1 MRTTSLLTLPLVLL
15 LVACAEEPA
24 GPTTGGDDDGAQA
37 GVGPTGGGDDGGD
50 GDDGGSGD
58 DGGDDGSD
66 DGSDDGGSGGGAPA
80 EEEEPAVLKDRVVDY
95 GAALR
100 TASLKLLRQLP
111 TLEKIKAVGE
121 ADDPQAVYEAEID
134 AMFDNPRF
142 NQRMVKFWQD
152 TMHQGGSELLNTAPV
167 FAAQLV
173 AEDRPYTELFTAS
186 AGNCPTYDGETNTFT
201 PGECNNNVPQA
212 GVLTNPGSMAQFMS
226 NLAFR
231 RIRWVQEVFV
241 CKPMPAQ
248 FAEEPIEIDGK
259 DFTSPY
265 PMESIANAPI
275 NFRDTSAV
283 VCGNCHGNMNHLAP
297 LFGNFDADGNYQD
310 TIQVMT
316 PTAPD
321 PVVTELS
328 HWLVPGE
335 VTEWRFGVP
344 AANLQELGSAMAAD
358 PDVMQCAVTR
368 FWNFTMSKEDV
379 VSDLATVPFEVI
391 EPFYDEFYA
400 NGFDVKETLK
410 AMFKSDDFV
419 RF

>member
-1 MRTTSLLTLPLVLL
+1 
-15 LVACAEEPA
+15 
-24 GPTTGGDDDGAQA
+24 
-37 GVGPTGGGDDGGD
+37 
-50 GDDGGSGD
+50 
-58 DGGDDGSD
+58 
-66 DGSDDGGSGGGAPA
+66 
-80 EEEEPAVLKDRVVDY
+80 
-95 GAALR
+95 
-100 TASLKLLRQLP
+100 
-111 TLEKIKAVGE
+111 
-121 ADDPQAVYEAEID
+121 
-134 AMFDNPRF
+134 
-142 NQRMVKFWQD
+142 
-152 TMHQGGSELLNTAPV
+152 MHQGGSELLNTAPV